1 MQWHPSSSLQQSP
14 EAIEKFIGEQN
25 IAHYKK
31 CLAETSDEKQRQ
43 ILQKL
48 LADEL
53 ANMNWLER

>member
-31 CLAETSDEKQRQ
+31 CLAETSNEKQRQ
-43 ILQKL
+43 ILEKL

-53 ANMNWLER
+53 AKR